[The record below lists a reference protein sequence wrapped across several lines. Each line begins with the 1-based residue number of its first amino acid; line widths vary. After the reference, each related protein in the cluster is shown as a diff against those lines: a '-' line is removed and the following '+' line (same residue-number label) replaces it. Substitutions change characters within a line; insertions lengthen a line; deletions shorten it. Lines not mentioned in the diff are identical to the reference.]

1 LVVISI
7 VAVIAGVVI
16 TQFDSVSHDQLLG
29 TAQVVAADLAHARN
43 LAVTNNSSYK
53 ITFDRGNNG
62 YTLAHSGTNIA
73 LDVLPTSAFHSASG
87 STTQQITDLAS
98 LPIGA
103 SGIHLAVVE
112 SNDPMMVS
120 FPTQVF
126 DVEFGPLG
134 ETKRA
139 TRTTIWLAANAQR
152 GRRFIGIDVD
162 PITGLASIGTIQ
174 TAVPQSLVMEEMN
187 SYASDSADST
197 KTGSKSSYPA
207 TAATF

>member
-1 LVVISI
+1 LVVITI

-29 TAQVVAADLAHARN
+29 TAQVVAADIAHARN

-62 YTLAHSGTNIA
+62 YTLAHSGANIA
-73 LDVLPTSAFHSASG
+73 LNSLPISPFHSASG
-87 STTQQITDLAS
+87 STTQQITDLGS
-98 LPIGA
+98 LPIG
-103 SGIHLAVVE
+103 SGGVNLAVVE
-112 SNDPMMVS
+112 SNDSMMVS

-174 TAVPQSLVMEEMN
+174 TAVPQSLMMEEMN

-207 TAATF
+207 TATTF